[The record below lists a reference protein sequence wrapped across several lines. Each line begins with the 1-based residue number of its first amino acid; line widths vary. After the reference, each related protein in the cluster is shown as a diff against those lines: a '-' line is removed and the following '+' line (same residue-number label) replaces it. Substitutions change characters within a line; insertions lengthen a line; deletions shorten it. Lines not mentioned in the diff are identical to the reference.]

1 MNLKIYEKLLAE
13 HLVPEPLLLSLS
25 PILTNVWLYKKQV
38 LVLYPQNLKNCQ
50 YWSLGMSSESHTL
63 ALGVDTGQG
72 DSLESETR
80 PKEKSEVSRAP
91 KVRNLEFTKQENKSE
106 SKDSPALS
114 PIFCQTNMQRITPN
128 QMDQDWM

>member
-1 MNLKIYEKLLAE
+1 
-13 HLVPEPLLLSLS
+13 
-25 PILTNVWLYKKQV
+25 
-38 LVLYPQNLKNCQ
+38 
-50 YWSLGMSSESHTL
+50 MSSESHTL

-91 KVRNLEFTKQENKSE
+91 KVRNLEFTKQENKSK

-114 PIFCQTNMQRITPN
+114 PIFCQYAKNHPRD
-128 QMDQDWM
+128 QMDQD